1 MGTSES
7 DLVTAIKNNYFN
19 YIEIAN
25 LLTDGLIFLCRSYK
39 GFFLHQ

>member
-25 LLTDGLIFLCRSYK
+25 LLTDGLIFLGHIKASV
-39 GFFLHQ
+39 GN